1 MKTMLEVSGLSV
13 SYARKGLAAEDVSLV
28 VPEGSIVALLG
39 ANGAGK
45 TTLIR
50 AITGLLELH
59 GGAVVAGRV
68 DFAGEPVLGLPAHRL
83 VRLGMAQVP
92 EGRLVFKQLTVE
104 ENLNVGAA
112 ILPRAAV
119 RERMEAVYQLF
130 PRLLER
136 RKQAAGWL
144 SGGEQQMLALGRAL
158 VAKPRVLLVDELS
171 LGLAPLI
178 VKAIYKQLRVVGET
192 LGTSMLIVEQNA
204 RLALEFAATA
214 YILERGRI
222 VLSGPASEVAAS
234 EIVTESYLGTKREAP
249 RPGGTPAAVEEGA
262 PA

>member
-1 MKTMLEVSGLSV
+1 MEIMLNINNLSV
-13 SYARKGLAAEDVSLV
+13 AYARKGLALDAVNLALPS
-28 VPEGSIVALLG
+28 GSIVALLG

-50 AITGLLELH
+50 AVTGLLGVH
-59 GGAVVAGRV
+59 GGGVTAGSIN
-68 DFAGEPVLGLPAHRL
+68 FAGTSVLGMPSHRL

-92 EGRLVFKQLTVE
+92 EGRMVFKQLSVE
-104 ENLNVGAA
+104 ENLQVGAA

-119 RERMEAVYQLF
+119 SQRMEAVYALF

-158 VAKPRVLLVDELS
+158 VAGPRLLLVDELS

-178 VKAIYKQLRVVGET
+178 VETIYQQLKIVGDT
-192 LGTSMLIVEQNA
+192 LGTSMLVVEQNA
-204 RLALEFAATA
+204 RLALQFASTA
-214 YILERGRI
+214 YVLDRGRI
-222 VLSGPASEVAAS
+222 VLSGPANEVATNAL
-234 EIVTESYLGTKREAP
+234 VKQSYLGSQREEA
-249 RPGGTPAAVEEGA
+249 TV
-262 PA
+262 

>member
-1 MKTMLEVSGLSV
+1 MDALLEVKGLSAG
-13 SYARKGLAAEDVSLV
+13 YARKGLALEDVSLS
-28 VPEGSIVALLG
+28 VPKGEIVALLG

-50 AITGLLELH
+50 AVTGLLSLH
-59 GGAVVAGRV
+59 HGHVTQGSVSMAGR
-68 DFAGEPVLGLPAHRL
+68 PILGLPAHRL

-92 EGRLVFKQLTVE
+92 EGRLIFKQLSVE
-104 ENLNVGAA
+104 DNLNVGAA
-112 ILPRAAV
+112 ILPRSAV
-119 RERMEAVYQLF
+119 KERMDAVFALF

-136 RKQAAGWL
+136 RQQAAGWL

-158 VAKPRVLLVDELS
+158 VASPSLLLVDELS

-204 RLALEFAATA
+204 RLALEFASTA
-214 YILERGRI
+214 YILDRGRI
-222 VLSGPASEVAAS
+222 VLSGPSAEVAAS
-234 EIVTESYLGTKREAP
+234 DAMKESYLGAKR
-249 RPGGTPAAVEEGA
+249 PAAPEHGV